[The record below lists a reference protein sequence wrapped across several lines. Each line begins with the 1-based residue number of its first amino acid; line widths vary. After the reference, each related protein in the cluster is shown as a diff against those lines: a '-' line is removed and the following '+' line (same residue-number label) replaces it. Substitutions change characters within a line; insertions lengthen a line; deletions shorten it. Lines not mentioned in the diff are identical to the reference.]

1 MSLIN
6 LNCPH
11 CGGLFA
17 LDSNRPLQTYWTCP
31 YCSNR
36 SLMQLID
43 GQIRLRGILR
53 VQSDPAGQTAGS
65 GSVPDQPFG
74 SKDRPVAGQEQ
85 TITSKEQ
92 SNAGKE
98 QSMAGHEQSDGQQK
112 SILYEETAG
121 GIYNPTDATI
131 PHAARIPITPT
142 PVSLRQA
149 VHPPTSL
156 DQNEPVRSVQPTYL
170 EKPVPRT
177 WPDQAST
184 STPRKVEVPTESSGS
199 VYPPMPGKPR
209 PGSNDR
215 HIPPAWNEKPVAQPW
230 PPPESTSTSQPF
242 HRSLSDYIAEV
253 DAVPTNTASQTAP
266 QTAHQTAHQT
276 APQTTSR
283 NEHYPLSGRMPQ
295 PGQGPGFESVSE
307 SDPVIPSLEFDQP
320 LVRPSPDIRSDNMD
334 LQALLDQ
341 MERSARTH
349 QLPRFNAISRKISD
363 AVPEDPRAYTW
374 RALLIEEADG
384 FARATWATPWWYL
397 LTPRQKATQIAQHFY
412 TLNTALQYSQTI
424 EREQLVNQIADL
436 LVRQAVD
443 HLTEKAQLRCGK
455 RLFRFRKTFRG
466 RYHKSD
472 LREAADFCDAIS
484 RIDSRICPLVYDQL
498 VEAVRKSASFRPKKI
513 ARSLSRF

>member
-53 VQSDPAGQTAGS
+53 VQPEQPSSADHANKLPADDS
-65 GSVPDQPFG
+65 P
-74 SKDRPVAGQEQ
+74 
-85 TITSKEQ
+85 
-92 SNAGKE
+92 
-98 QSMAGHEQSDGQQK
+98 
-112 SILYEETAG
+112 SILHKPAAVEEFAG
-121 GIYNPTDATI
+121 GIFNPADTPI
-131 PHAARIPITPT
+131 P
-142 PVSLRQA
+142 QA
-149 VHPPTSL
+149 VKVPIAPVPLRPIGHPLEAMVHPAAERT
-156 DQNEPVRSVQPTYL
+156 VQPTFL

-177 WPDQAST
+177 WPDQPT
-184 STPRKVEVPTESSGS
+184 SAPQKKPDAPTEPNLPSHAVNGGPSRS
-199 VYPPMPGKPR
+199 NAADR
-209 PGSNDR
+209 P
-215 HIPPAWNEKPVAQPW
+215 IPQAWMEKPTAQAW
-230 PPPESTSTSQPF
+230 PPPEPAPVSQPV

-253 DAVPTNTASQTAP
+253 DAVPPKPSSKPAYAP
-266 QTAHQTAHQT
+266 A
-276 APQTTSR
+276 
-283 NEHYPLSGRMPQ
+283 NEPDQ
-295 PGQGPGFESVSE
+295 
-307 SDPVIPSLEFDQP
+307 VIPSLEFEP
-320 LVRPSPDIRSDNMD
+320 PIVRPSPDVRPDD
-334 LQALLDQ
+334 LMLADLIEQ
-341 MERSARTH
+341 MERTARTH

-363 AVPEDPRAYTW
+363 AVPEDPRTYTW

-412 TLNTALQYSQTI
+412 TLNTALQFSKPL
-424 EREQLVNQIADL
+424 EREQLINQVADL

-443 HLTEKAQLRCGK
+443 HLTEKAQIRCGK

-466 RYHKSD
+466 RYHKTD
-472 LREAADFCDAIS
+472 LREAADYCDAIS
-484 RIDSRICPLVYDQL
+484 RIDSRICPLAYDQL
-498 VEAVRKSASFRPKKI
+498 VEAVRKSASFRPKML